1 MKQKFQ
7 QYFTLIAFIVATLLG
22 GNNAIA
28 VRYSNLELP
37 PFFGAAIRFAA
48 ASLVLFVIVF
58 SLRLP
63 LPKGRSLLGAI
74 IYGVLQ
80 FGISYA
86 FMYWSLLEVPAGLFQ
101 VVLSIVPL
109 FTFLFAIAHRQESFQ
124 WRILIGSLIA
134 VSGIAIVF
142 YNQINVNVP
151 LLSLLAIILAA
162 MSIAEAGVL
171 YKNFPKS
178 HPITTNAIGMAV
190 GAVILFI
197 GSWLFNENPH
207 MPSLP
212 STWIAVL
219 YLVVFGSV
227 GMFILVL
234 YVLNHW
240 TASAASYQLVL
251 MPIVTV
257 LVASL
262 IVQEKMTVISLVGGL
277 LVLIGVYVGALLKPS
292 QSHIT
297 TTTDLA

>member
-1 MKQKFQ
+1 MKLKNNKHL
-7 QYFTLIAFIVATLLG
+7 TLLAFIVATLIG

-37 PFFGAAIRFAA
+37 PFFGAAIRFTA
-48 ASLVLFVIVF
+48 ASLLLFVIVF
-58 SLRLP
+58 FLRLP

-101 VVLSIVPL
+101 IILSIVPL

-134 VSGIAIVF
+134 VIGIAIVF
-142 YNQINVNVP
+142 YNQISINIP
-151 LLSLLAIILAA
+151 LFSLLAIILAA

-171 YKNFPKS
+171 YKDFPKS
-178 HPITTNAIGMAV
+178 HPITTNAIGMSV
-190 GAVILFI
+190 GALILFM
-197 GSWLFNENPH
+197 GSWLFNENP
-207 MPSLP
+207 SLP
-212 STWIAVL
+212 ILPNTWIAVL

-251 MPIVTV
+251 MPMVTV

-262 IVQEKMTVISLVGGL
+262 IAEEELTIISFVGGL
-277 LVLIGVYVGALLKPS
+277 LVLIGVYVGALMKPS
-292 QSHIT
+292 QRHIT
-297 TTTDLA
+297 ATSDTA